1 MKRILRLMLTAAGPY
16 AAQFRATLR
25 VSLAATV
32 LQAAAYACFVPL
44 LAELCRDQVRTG
56 RAWGWLALLA
66 TLVATEGALR
76 MREMAFTYDHWHLV
90 TGSTRLRLGAAL
102 RAMPQQELNRRAA
115 GDLTQVV
122 GGNATTAA
130 TAVSSLASLFI
141 QLVTVPMVLGV
152 MVLAL
157 DWRLGLV
164 LVAGTL
170 AAVPLVR
177 QVQRR
182 SGYGFREV
190 DEADAEA
197 AARIV
202 EYVQG
207 LPVLKATGQAGADSP
222 RLVPVLH
229 RQHRTQAAANRSAA
243 LPVAGA
249 QLIVQLALVALVA
262 LGAALVLDARLT
274 PATLLAITVAAARFA
289 EPLGLAAAMTKLF
302 ELSEAALARIDDVL
316 SVPPLP
322 VAVGGTPPTA
332 FGIHFDHVTF
342 AYDGQHE
349 PTLNKADFIIPERS
363 LTALVGPSGSGKTTV
378 TRLISRYADP
388 QEGSV
393 RVGGVDLASLDP
405 DEVLRHI
412 SVVFQDVYLFDDTIR
427 ANIALA
433 RPDATDTEIE
443 EAARA
448 AGIHDFVDRL
458 PDRYDTSVGEI
469 GSALSGG
476 ERQRISIARAFLKD
490 TPIVLLD
497 EPTAALDST
506 SETVVQQAIDRLVAG
521 KTVVVVAH
529 RLSTVVGA
537 DQILV
542 VEDGRITQRGT
553 HTDLLANPDGRY
565 ARMWAA
571 QSASRQWQLP
581 AGDSSGVI

>member
-16 AAQFRATLR
+16 APQFRATLR
-25 VSLAATV
+25 TSLAATV

-44 LAELCRDQVRTG
+44 LAELCREPVRTG
-56 RAWGWLALLA
+56 SALAWVGLLALL
-66 TLVATEGALR
+66 VAAEGALR
-76 MREMAFTYDHWHLV
+76 VREMAFTYDYWHLV

-102 RAMPQQELNRRAA
+102 RAMPQQELSRRAA

-130 TAVSSLASLFI
+130 TAVSSLAALFV
-141 QLVTVPMVLGV
+141 QLVTVPVVLGV
-152 MVLAL
+152 VVVAL

-164 LVAGTL
+164 LVAGAL
-170 AAVPLVR
+170 AALPLVR
-177 QVQRR
+177 RVQRR
-182 SGYGFREV
+182 SGSGFREV
-190 DEADAEA
+190 DEADGES

-222 RLVPVLH
+222 RLLPVLTH
-229 RQHRTQAAANRSAA
+229 QHRAQAASNRSAA

-249 QLIVQLALVALVA
+249 QLLVQLALVALVA
-262 LGAALVLDARLT
+262 LGAALVLDTRLT
-274 PATLLAITVAAARFA
+274 PATLLAVTVAAARFA
-289 EPLGLAAAMTKLF
+289 EPLSLAAVMTKLF
-302 ELSEAALARIDDVL
+302 ELSEAALARIDEVL
-316 SVPPLP
+316 RVPPLP
-322 VAVGGTPPTA
+322 PAEGGRPPAA
-332 FGIHFDHVTF
+332 FDISFEHVTF
-342 AYDGQHE
+342 AYDGQSE
-349 PTLNKADFIIPERS
+349 PTLKDADFTIPERS

-378 TRLISRYADP
+378 TRLIGRYADP
-388 QEGSV
+388 QHGTV
-393 RVGGVDLASLDP
+393 GIGGVDLSTLEP
-405 DEVLRHI
+405 DDVLRHI
-412 SVVFQDVYLFDDTIR
+412 AVVFQDVYLFDDTIR

-433 RPDATDTEIE
+433 RPDATDAEIE
-443 EAARA
+443 GAARA

-458 PDRYDTSVGEI
+458 PDRYDTRVGEI

-490 TPIVLLD
+490 APIVLLD

-521 KTVVVVAH
+521 KTVVVIAH

-542 VEDGRITQRGT
+542 VEGGRITQRGT
-553 HTDLLANPDGRY
+553 HTDLLTDPDGRY

-571 QSASRQWQLP
+571 QSASRDWQIP
-581 AGDSSGVI
+581 GSVHQA